1 MSAIIQS
8 CLNEKEKLSVITY
21 KWELEY
27 ESDPQQNSQNNIKL
41 IDYDTSNLAPVYHN
55 VSVDTIQKHCLM
67 IPLHSKSKYMIQ
79 IVDQDKWADAFS
91 LLNLYIY

>member
-1 MSAIIQS
+1 MSAIIHS
-8 CLNEKEKLSVITY
+8 CLNEKEKLSVITF

-27 ESDPQQNSQNNIKL
+27 ESEPKLNSKRNRKVL
-41 IDYDTSNLAPVYHN
+41 EDDTSNRTPVYHN
-55 VSVDTIQKHCLM
+55 VSVDTIQKHCPM

-91 LLNLYIY
+91 IT